1 MQRISAMDRA
11 HVHLAERVGIF
22 FAVVEAF
29 LLAFVA
35 MLHFGFEWRLG
46 GVVFAAP
53 FLYPAAIMDAL
64 LALVLLLCVLLPVRG
79 GGGRAGRVLLG
90 QILVV
95 IGVVVGRIALMRG
108 ASLTTLRN
116 EIFYVVVLVLA
127 LTSMVLVA
135 SPMYRGRRLA
145 RYDRLAATASQR
157 CSIEP

>member
-1 MQRISAMDRA
+1 MDRA

-46 GVVFAAP
+46 GMVFAAP
-53 FLYPAAIMDAL
+53 FLYPAAILDAL
-64 LALVLLLCVLLPVRG
+64 LALVLFLCVLLPDSG
-79 GGGRAGRVLLG
+79 GGGRAGRVMLG

-95 IGVVVGRIALMRG
+95 IGVLVGRIALMRG
-108 ASLTTLRN
+108 IALTSLRN

-127 LTSMVLVA
+127 LASIVLVA
-135 SPMYRGRRLA
+135 SPMYRDRRFA
-145 RYDRLAATASQR
+145 R
-157 CSIEP
+157 